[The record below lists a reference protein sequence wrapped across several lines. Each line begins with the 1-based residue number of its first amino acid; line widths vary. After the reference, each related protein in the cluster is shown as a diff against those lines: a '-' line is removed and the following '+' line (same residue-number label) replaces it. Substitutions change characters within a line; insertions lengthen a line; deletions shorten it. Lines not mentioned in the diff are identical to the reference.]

1 MQQRPIGNRTVSAIG
16 LGEMPLSI
24 EGRPDRRQ
32 AIATIHA
39 SLDAGVTIIDTADAY
54 SLGVQE
60 HGHGERL
67 VAEALAAYGGP
78 TDDVLVATKGGHRR
92 PGDGSWTVH
101 GDPAYVKEACE
112 ASLKALG
119 VDAIGL
125 YQYHRPDPSVP
136 WAESVG
142 ALADLLDEGKILMA
156 GVSNATVAQIDEAQK
171 VLSGRLVSVQNEFSP
186 RFRSS
191 ENELE
196 HCEKLGIVFIPW
208 SPMGGIGRSD
218 SIQENFPAFAEVAEG
233 GGRQP
238 AAGDAGLDA
247 GQGLAGDPD
256 SRQQPTRDGHRFGR
270 GGRHHADAGPGRA
283 PRRVLSGNAPHCV
296 HRAHRPRVNTI
307 SGSEVTG
314 ADTWSA
320 ADIGDLT
327 GRVALVTGANS
338 GIGYETAR
346 ALAEHGAHVILACR
360 DDEKARRA
368 RDKMESELERSSL
381 GAPPPRSGRPR
392 VRAPGRRRG
401 PGRARPARHAREQR
415 RGDGHPLPPDG
426 RRLRTADGDEPS
438 GPLRADRAAPRP
450 HRDDGARRASS
461 RSARTCTGWD
471 GCGRTT
477 SPARPSTARGSPTAR
492 PSWPTCSSRP
502 SSAVACRRPGCRRWP
517 WRPTRAGRG
526 AIWPGAAPPSATAAC
541 AASSDGWPGPR
552 SGNRRRAAPCP
563 SCAPPPRHRCGQGQY
578 IGPAHLFGLYGPPK
592 VARPSRRARD
602 AEAAAALWEASEE
615 LTAVRY
621 SVDTPV

>member
-1 MQQRPIGNRTVSAIG
+1 MQQRPIGNRNVSAIG

-67 VAEALAAYGGP
+67 VAEALAAYDGP

-156 GVSNATVAQIDEAQK
+156 GVSNATVAQIDEAQQ
-171 VLSGRLVSVQNEFSP
+171 VLNGRLVSVQNEFSP

-218 SIQENFPAFAEVAEG
+218 RIEGNFPAFADVAKEVDASPQQVTLAWMLAKGSRVIPIPGSSRPETAVAS
-233 GGRQP
+233 
-238 AAGDAGLDA
+238 AA
-247 GQGLAGDPD
+247 
-256 SRQQPTRDGHRFGR
+256 
-270 GGRHHADAGPGRA
+270 
-283 PRRVLSGNAPHCV
+283 
-296 HRAHRPRVNTI
+296 
-307 SGSEVTG
+307 
-314 ADTWSA
+314 A
-320 ADIGDLT
+320 ADITLT
-327 GRVALVTGANS
+327 
-338 GIGYETAR
+338 
-346 ALAEHGAHVILACR
+346 
-360 DDEKARRA
+360 
-368 RDKMESELERSSL
+368 
-381 GAPPPRSGRPR
+381 P
-392 VRAPGRRRG
+392 
-401 PGRARPARHAREQR
+401 EQ
-415 RGDGHPLPPDG
+415 
-426 RRLRTADGDEPS
+426 
-438 GPLRADRAAPRP
+438 
-450 HRDDGARRASS
+450 
-461 RSARTCTGWD
+461 
-471 GCGRTT
+471 
-477 SPARPSTARGSPTAR
+477 
-492 PSWPTCSSRP
+492 
-502 SSAVACRRPGCRRWP
+502 
-517 WRPTRAGRG
+517 
-526 AIWPGAAPPSATAAC
+526 
-541 AASSDGWPGPR
+541 
-552 SGNRRRAAPCP
+552 
-563 SCAPPPRHRCGQGQY
+563 
-578 IGPAHLFGLYGPPK
+578 
-592 VARPSRRARD
+592 VARLD
-602 AEAAAALWEASEE
+602 AS
-615 LTAVRY
+615 
-621 SVDTPV
+621 